1 MREVREAEYSIASIV
16 DMSGENSEESDAIS
30 LPIDYV
36 LAYKMD
42 DKNGELERRA
52 FEEILLDIDI
62 SEKIHANCDTEE
74 IEFKKRGL
82 LYMAMRGVYSDM
94 FILHDPSQ
102 DEPYYRK
109 MRERSFWEYCK
120 FVEGLK
126 TDARRTLSKQWI
138 PFYKFQ
144 PLDKIRD
151 YFGEKITFYF
161 AWEGTFLTALWPAA
175 VIGIICFTYGLFNS
189 TQQIAN
195 LCLKAFDNAMN
206 PVFAIFISIWEVAN
220 ATSTSG
226 TVFMQVWNRNRSIL
240 AYQWSVQDYVESEPD
255 RPEFFGTR
263 KEKVISKTFKH
274 SSMKKKEG
282 NDEWIYPLSRLY
294 LKLILSAII
303 VLLCMSVAVG
313 SVIAFNLTCTIMV
326 SMLPSLMNTI
336 STMILGTVYGVIANK
351 LTYWEN
357 HRTNSEYNNAL
368 IVKLFAF
375 QFVNNYTSLFYL
387 AFIRPEYYGLQ
398 HNGLFGLGA
407 DYKDTCDY
415 GTCGSLLA
423 LQVLSHMLIK
433 PVPKFCKDVVFPYF
447 MTSMKTF
454 RWNRRIS
461 AINEQRAPKV
471 EEEENSRLL
480 REWMKPDAGD
490 FTLGEFTEKMI
501 LLGCIM
507 VSFIYLLIYSFI
519 FIILFMFAPLFPLA
533 PLLALVIGLIDIRID
548 ARRLVWF
555 NRRPIAFIATNIGI
569 WNAIVNFIQYFA
581 VITNTFIGKYLLY
594 CIHVKLLQ
602 RINIFIEGK
611 VEEEENSRLLR
622 EWMKPD
628 AGDFTLGEFTEKMIL
643 LGCIMVSFIYLLIYS
658 FIFIILFMFAPL
670 FPLAPLL
677 ALVIG
682 LIDIRIDA
690 RRLVWFNRRPIAF
703 IATNIGIW
711 NAIVNFIQY
720 FAVITNTFIGKY
732 LLYFLLFQNTVFA
745 SKFLI
750 ASLIPEV
757 PSGIRLAQRRK
768 RYVNS
773 KIMETGIVPQ
783 INRKK

>member
-1 MREVREAEYSIASIV
+1 
-16 DMSGENSEESDAIS
+16 
-30 LPIDYV
+30 
-36 LAYKMD
+36 
-42 DKNGELERRA
+42 
-52 FEEILLDIDI
+52 
-62 SEKIHANCDTEE
+62 
-74 IEFKKRGL
+74 
-82 LYMAMRGVYSDM
+82 
-94 FILHDPSQ
+94 
-102 DEPYYRK
+102 

-120 FVEGLK
+120 FVEDLK

-161 AWEGTFLTALWPAA
+161 AWEGTFLTVLWPAA
-175 VIGIICFTYGLFNS
+175 VIGTICFTYGFFNS
-189 TQQIAN
+189 MVANKTNFGVCITADASGQQISHDCSFSQIAQQIAN

-206 PVFAIFISIWEVAN
+206 PLFAIFISVW
-220 ATSTSG
+220 G
-226 TVFMQVWNRNRSIL
+226 TMFMQVWNRNRSVL

-263 KEKVISKTFKH
+263 KEKDPIT
-274 SSMKKKEG
+274 G
-282 NDEWIYPLSRLY
+282 NDEWTYPLSRLY
-294 LKLILSAII
+294 LKLILSAIV

-313 SVIAFNLTCTIMV
+313 SVIAVILYKLFASSHFACNETKNFNLTCIIMV

-336 STMILGTVYGVIANK
+336 STMILGTIYSVIANK

-357 HRTNSEYNNAL
+357 HRTISEYNNAL
-368 IVKLFAF
+368 VVKLFAF

-398 HNGLFGLGA
+398 HNGLFGLGV

-433 PVPKFCKDVVFPYF
+433 PIPKFCKDVVVPYF
-447 MTSMKTF
+447 VTLMKTF
-454 RWNRRIS
+454 HWNRRIS
-461 AINEQRAPKV
+461 AINEQRIPRV
-471 EEEENSRLL
+471 EEEENNRLL
-480 REWMKPDAGD
+480 REWMKPNVGD

-507 VSFIYLLIYSFI
+507 
-519 FIILFMFAPLFPLA
+519 MFAPLFPLA

-548 ARRLVWF
+548 ARRLLWF

-581 VITNTFIGKYLLY
+581 VITNTFIVAFTSNF
-594 CIHVKLLQ
+594 CNESVFSS
-602 RINIFIEGK
+602 NEGDCTTQT
-611 VEEEENSRLLR
+611 RLLI
-622 EWMKPD
+622 
-628 AGDFTLGEFTEKMIL
+628 A
-643 LGCIMVSFIYLLIYS
+643 LI
-658 FIFIILFMFAPL
+658 
-670 FPLAPLL
+670 
-677 ALVIG
+677 
-682 LIDIRIDA
+682 
-690 RRLVWFNRRPIAF
+690 
-703 IATNIGIW
+703 
-711 NAIVNFIQY
+711 
-720 FAVITNTFIGKY
+720 
-732 LLYFLLFQNTVFA
+732 FQNTVFA

-783 INRKK
+783 INRKKKRENKTMRTKFRDWVHQKITIVS